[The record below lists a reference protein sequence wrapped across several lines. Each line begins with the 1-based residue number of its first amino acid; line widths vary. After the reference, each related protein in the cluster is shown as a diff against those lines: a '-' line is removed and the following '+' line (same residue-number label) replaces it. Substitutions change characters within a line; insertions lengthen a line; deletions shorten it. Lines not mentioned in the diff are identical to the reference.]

1 MGVCGSPNCGL
12 RNWGNNGIPFWG
24 IGIAATRTTK
34 RNGVPVRWA
43 GIHHCNESK
52 RGGRDPTFEN
62 KMNRTPGNW
71 HYDEW
76 GHVCAGSQIIGVAY
90 DTELDG
96 GLDPLPWMENARLMA
111 AAPEMF
117 AIIKGLTSNNEH
129 DTFRAKLRANELMQ
143 KLQVKLES
151 HDTANV

>member
-1 MGVCGSPNCGL
+1 
-12 RNWGNNGIPFWG
+12 
-24 IGIAATRTTK
+24 
-34 RNGVPVRWA
+34 
-43 GIHHCNESK
+43 
-52 RGGRDPTFEN
+52 
-62 KMNRTPGNW
+62 MNRTPGNW

-76 GHVCAGSQIIGVAY
+76 GHVCANSQIIGVAY

-96 GLDPLPWMENARLMA
+96 GIDPLPWMENARLMA
-111 AAPEMF
+111 AAPEML